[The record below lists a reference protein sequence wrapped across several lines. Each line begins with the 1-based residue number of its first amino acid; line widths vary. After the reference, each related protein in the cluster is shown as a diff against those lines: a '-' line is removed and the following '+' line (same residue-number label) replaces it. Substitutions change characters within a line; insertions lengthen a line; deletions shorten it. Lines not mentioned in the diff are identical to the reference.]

1 MDNTHYLW
9 KGLDL
14 EKYEVINILPKS
26 NKYAVIIMRCR
37 DPADRHWCLEYQGNG
52 HYSSTYEELA
62 NYYRSRFKKEL
73 K

>member
-1 MDNTHYLW
+1 MDNKHYLW

-37 DPADRHWCLEYQGNG
+37 NPADRH
-52 HYSSTYEELA
+52 
-62 NYYRSRFKKEL
+62 
-73 K
+73 